1 MPTVYILFQCC
12 IKNLDARGIGS
23 AWLRTISIFIF
34 FYFSHARFH
43 IKFAT
48 TPWTPHIS
56 FSYTSFNSL
65 FCQCWCRQDYKFKMR
80 TWWYKTCMKKPPP
93 QKKPPHFPALEN
105 YCLHH
110 QMILSCWYRYHQI
123 IVLHREK
130 IIHTIKWLYCIKK
143 GFTIKWLYYHYID
156 IHVYTVKILY
166 CTAKYQQKL
175 HYIDAAWKTMKKKW
189 KITQW
194 ITILTT

>member
-65 FCQCWCRQDYKFKMR
+65 FRQCWCRQDYKFKMR

-93 QKKPPHFPALEN
+93 QKKPPTFSSFRKLLLTPSNDFIVLIQVASN
-105 YCLHH
+105 YCIAQRKDYTYH
-110 QMILSCWYRYHQI
+110 QMV
-123 IVLHREK
+123 VLH
-130 IIHTIKWLYCIKK
+130 
-143 GFTIKWLYYHYID
+143 
-156 IHVYTVKILY
+156 
-166 CTAKYQQKL
+166 
-175 HYIDAAWKTMKKKW
+175 
-189 KITQW
+189 
-194 ITILTT
+194 